1 MRLTALLALVAV
13 AGLAFGQD
21 VPGQDALPQ
30 KIYASMEDSVRHE
43 YDGLMQAIAR
53 GEGGPRASSEAM
65 QQMLKV
71 MFHNK
76 AALFASCAAEAER
89 VRSPQAPRVPA
100 GQNLM
105 LTTCVEEK
113 FAELNKFS
121 NVRSYALTFF
131 PDRIERCGEA
141 SRLRDREPLFPPY
154 GFLQLAEPRLYDFA
168 RYNECLMHPDAIA
181 PAAR

>member
-1 MRLTALLALVAV
+1 MMRLLALLILAAI
-13 AGLAFGQD
+13 AGPALGQD
-21 VPGQDALPQ
+21 RLPQ
-30 KIYASMEDSVRHE
+30 DIYASMEGSVRRE
-43 YDGLMQAIAR
+43 YDELMQAIAR
-53 GEGGPRASSEAM
+53 GEGGPRAGSERM

-71 MFHNK
+71 MYHNK
-76 AALFASCAAEAER
+76 AVLFASCTAEAER

-131 PDRIERCGEA
+131 PEA
-141 SRLRDREPLFPPY
+141 SRLRDQEPLFPPY

-168 RYNECLMHPDAIA
+168 RYNACLMQPDPTS